1 MYNNMMNRHKSDIYN
16 IWKYSRDINNL
27 KVHGHSR
34 GSERSGFY
42 IPELKLC
49 LDSGIQMYF
58 EPNHIF
64 ITHCHTDHSFALP
77 MILTGIST
85 KPYVYVPKEHVHL
98 FNRFTKACYQLSKGS
113 DRVKPKT
120 HTTIGVSHG
129 DTFPVKNNYY
139 VKVYD
144 LDHNVET
151 RGYGIVRIKKKL
163 KSEYTGVSGKDLVR
177 IKKQGIEITEEVHE
191 NVLAYICDTTI
202 KSLHDNDEL
211 FLFHHLLIE
220 CTFLTYQDDRHSRG
234 NDNKDHKHIHWDD
247 LLPIV
252 KDHPEITFHLI
263 HFSSRY
269 DDEDIDEF
277 FRKECAKHNLTNVLP
292 WLN

>member
-1 MYNNMMNRHKSDIYN
+1 MANRHKSDIYS
-16 IWKYSRDINNL
+16 IWKYSREINNL

-64 ITHCHTDHSFALP
+64 ITHCHADHSFALP

-85 KPYVYVPKEHVHL
+85 KPDVYVPKQHVHL
-98 FNRFTKACYQLSKGS
+98 FNKFTNACYQLSKGS
-113 DRVKPKT
+113 HNAKPKT
-120 HTTIGVSHG
+120 HTTIGVSPG
-129 DTFPVKNNYY
+129 DTFPIKNNYY

-151 RGYGIVRIKKKL
+151 RGYGIVRVKKKL
-163 KSEYTGVSGKDLVR
+163 KSEYIGVTGKELIM
-177 IKKQGIEITEEVHE
+177 IKKQGIEITRDVHE
-191 NVLAYICDTTI
+191 GVLVYITDTTI
-202 KSLHDNDEL
+202 KPLHYNDEL
-211 FLFHHLLIE
+211 FSYSHLLIE
-220 CTFLTYQDDRHSRG
+220 CTFLTSQDDSYFID
-234 NDNKDHKHIHWDD
+234 NDKHHKHINWDE
-247 LLPIV
+247 LLPYV
-252 KDHPEITFHLI
+252 KKYPGITFHLI

-269 DDEDIDEF
+269 DDEEIEDF
-277 FRKECAKHNLTNVLP
+277 FKKECKNNDLSNVLP